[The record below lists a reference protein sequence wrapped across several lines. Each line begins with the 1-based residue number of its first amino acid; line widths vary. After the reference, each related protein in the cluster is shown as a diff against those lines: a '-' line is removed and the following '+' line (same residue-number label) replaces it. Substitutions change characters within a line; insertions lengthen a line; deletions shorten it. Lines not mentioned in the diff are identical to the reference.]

1 MRTRACGDGR
11 RGEAADARERHGAL
25 VVDADVVRAGAA
37 GEQLAEADG
46 LGLEQPRQLRAARL
60 VGLPRRAPVHHVRQA
75 VRHVEHRVHA
85 RRADPARRRRRPAGD
100 ICAAAIPIAT
110 TTATATAAT
119 AVCSRTVNAIALS
132 LLISRCSQD
141 RREGKQKA
149 QMQMVC
155 VCAGTQES
163 PAYIQ
168 RDETSTTAILYA
180 PG

>member
-46 LGLEQPRQLRAARL
+46 LGLEQPRQRRAARL

-85 RRADPARRRRRPAGD
+85 RRADPASRRRRPRRRHLRRRHPHRHHHGHGHRRHRRVQPHRQCHCPLPTD
-100 ICAAAIPIAT
+100 
-110 TTATATAAT
+110 
-119 AVCSRTVNAIALS
+119 LS
-132 LLISRCSQD
+132 LQSGQE
-141 RREGKQKA
+141 RRQAKGSNA
-149 QMQMVC
+149 NGLRVRGYTGVAC
-155 VCAGTQES
+155 LYTAG
-163 PAYIQ
+163 
-168 RDETSTTAILYA
+168 
-180 PG
+180 